1 MVVKRDIRQEVANRS
16 RKDFYI
22 HLVKIFKYLANV
34 DKTVFRK
41 IFFLRIIK
49 TIEPII
55 TLYLLQELINDAVK
69 GEFSINLLLI
79 FGFLAVLIRY
89 INYILGVIE
98 IEYQYLVEY
107 KCNMDIQRKI
117 LALRISDFENKNIHN
132 SLRRADNGK
141 NFFKYYYRKI
151 LETLFSSMSIVIYL
165 IILINY
171 NWWLITILLFITG
184 ILFSRKINVLKENFI
199 TQWEKVDLWRKRSY
213 YNFVLTEDQHLREA
227 KILNADSDFSNKYKK
242 FSEEIKNVVTKI
254 EVDVCK
260 SDLKIKI
267 TNSLSLTIFYAYL
280 IYNLAS
286 FKVKLGN
293 FNTYR
298 VAFSNIINSLDMIL
312 NNFIDFEVDS
322 LEMKEFFNFI
332 EHKIDFVDGKNKIK
346 SIDEIEFKGVSFKYN
361 ESADYVIKN
370 VSFKIKKGENVAFIG
385 PNGSGKTTI
394 MKLIEKVYLPT
405 KGEILINGINIKE
418 LNTKSIR
425 DKISMLLQDFNL
437 FQESVKENILVKDIK
452 MTDKEAFQLIT
463 CNDLKK
469 RINELPEKINTV
481 IGNWFGDGINFS
493 SGQIQKLA
501 ISRVFAQQGDF
512 VLLDEPNSSLD
523 PKSEKEMFK
532 FIQQSKNKKT
542 CIITLHI
549 FTNIDLMDNIIMFEK
564 GEIVAYGPHK
574 ELYKSNK
581 TYKGF
586 YDLQERPIE
595 E

>member
-1 MVVKRDIRQEVANRS
+1 M
-16 RKDFYI
+16 
-22 HLVKIFKYLANV
+22 
-34 DKTVFRK
+34 
-41 IFFLRIIK
+41 
-49 TIEPII
+49 
-55 TLYLLQELINDAVK
+55 
-69 GEFSINLLLI
+69 
-79 FGFLAVLIRY
+79 
-89 INYILGVIE
+89 
-98 IEYQYLVEY
+98 
-107 KCNMDIQRKI
+107 
-117 LALRISDFENKNIHN
+117 
-132 SLRRADNGK
+132 
-141 NFFKYYYRKI
+141 
-151 LETLFSSMSIVIYL
+151 
-165 IILINY
+165 
-171 NWWLITILLFITG
+171 
-184 ILFSRKINVLKENFI
+184 
-199 TQWEKVDLWRKRSY
+199 
-213 YNFVLTEDQHLREA
+213 
-227 KILNADSDFSNKYKK
+227 
-242 FSEEIKNVVTKI
+242 
-254 EVDVCK
+254 
-260 SDLKIKI
+260 
-267 TNSLSLTIFYAYL
+267 
-280 IYNLAS
+280 
-286 FKVKLGN
+286 
-293 FNTYR
+293 
-298 VAFSNIINSLDMIL
+298 
-312 NNFIDFEVDS
+312 
-322 LEMKEFFNFI
+322 
-332 EHKIDFVDGKNKIK
+332 
-346 SIDEIEFKGVSFKYN
+346 
-361 ESADYVIKN
+361 
-370 VSFKIKKGENVAFIG
+370 AFIG

-481 IGNWFGDGINFS
+481 LGNWFGDGISFS
-493 SGQIQKLA
+493 GGQIQKLA

-581 TYKGF
+581 TYKEF